1 LYFYESGINLE
12 LILVPGRI
20 ANRRLPPMSD
30 FARQLQDYRITTA
43 EILYRMP
50 DHPSVLQSF
59 VWQEL
64 DLAPA
69 FPTLRKFLD
78 FWEKNLDG
86 RLFKVRVASCDL
98 IRPAE
103 FRLNA
108 HIATLH

>member
-1 LYFYESGINLE
+1 LKFHKSGINLVS
-12 LILVPGRI
+12 ILVPGRFV
-20 ANRRLPPMSD
+20 NRRFQLMSD
-30 FARQLQDYRITTA
+30 FARQLQDYRLTTA
-43 EILYRMP
+43 EILYRLP

-64 DLAPA
+64 DLAPS
-69 FPTLRKFLD
+69 FPILRKFLD

-86 RLFKVRVASCDL
+86 RLFKVRVANCNL

-108 HIATLH
+108 SIATLH